1 MHKRYFI
8 SLLFAVL
15 FLAASQA
22 SAQETLAPG
31 DRIRV
36 WVKGEPDLT
45 VERVIG
51 SDGSIAYPLIGNV
64 GMNGLKPH
72 EAARVIARMLD
83 DGYIRQ
89 PLVQVDVTS
98 RAAVRPE
105 AARVQPEEAGE
116 VTSSEASSAGAGAP
130 TVIEVVD
137 GKTGE
142 GIGNAALLLG
152 GKIYQSNRLGQIV
165 AEALTG
171 RIVLLADGYKILQG
185 PADRFVRT
193 GNPARIIMDRITL
206 AREIT
211 VKVIDADTKKPLPG
225 ALVKLDEMSV
235 KTNGQG
241 IFKVKDIRKEFG
253 EIRLEMAGYKPLRR
267 VLDFKGPAEQVLALK
282 RHE

>member
-1 MHKRYFI
+1 MHKRYI
-8 SLLFAVL
+8 VSLLLAVL
-15 FLAASQA
+15 LLGASQVF
-22 SAQETLAPG
+22 AQETLAPG

-51 SDGSIAYPLIGNV
+51 ADGSIAYPLIGSV
-64 GMNGLKPH
+64 GVNGLKPH

-89 PLVQVDVTS
+89 PLVQVDAIA

-105 AARVQPEEAGE
+105 TPAPEQGADGKGE
-116 VTSSEASSAGAGAP
+116 ESAEKTGGSK
-130 TVIEVVD
+130 VVEIVD

-165 AEALTG
+165 AEDLSG
-171 RIVLLADGYKILQG
+171 RIVLMADGYKILQG
-185 PADRFVRT
+185 PADRFVRA
-193 GNPARIIMDRITL
+193 GNPSRIIMDRITL

-211 VKVIDADTKKPLPG
+211 VKVVDADTRKPLPG
-225 ALVKLDEMSV
+225 ATVKLDEMSV

-253 EIRLEMAGYKPLRR
+253 EIHLEMAGYKPLRK